1 MSPSTT
7 ITLHQGVLSPQAIPQ
22 LGLGVYQSPNGAE
35 TVDTVRYALQH
46 GYRHIDTARIYH
58 NEADVGAGLRAAG
71 IPREEVFVTTKLW
84 ESDQGYDSAIA
95 AYRESLRLMG
105 LEYIDLYLIH
115 WPLPGKRRY
124 SWMALETLLE
134 EGRVRAIGVSNYLVR
149 HLEELFSYAQILP
162 AVNQI
167 EMSPYNYLQRR
178 DTLNLCA
185 AQNIVVEAY
194 SPLTKGR
201 KLGDPRLAAI
211 AARYGCAPAQVL
223 LRWSV
228 QKGFVVLVKSNQ
240 PERIREN
247 AAIFDFA
254 LSTNDMALLDTF
266 NENLATGWD
275 PTNEP

>member
-1 MSPSTT
+1 MDVTT
-7 ITLHQGVLSPQAIPQ
+7 CITLNNGVAIPQ
-22 LGLGVYQSPNGAE
+22 LGLGVYRSPNGVE
-35 TVDTVRYALQH
+35 TVETVRYALEV
-46 GYRHIDTARIYH
+46 GYRHVDTARIYH

-71 IPREEVFVTTKLW
+71 VPREQVFVTTKLW

-105 LEYIDLYLIH
+105 LEYVDLFLIH

-124 SWMALETLLE
+124 SWMALETLLD

-149 HLEELFSYAQILP
+149 HLEELLGHARYVP

-167 EMSPYNYLQRR
+167 ELSPYNYEQRR
-178 DTLNLCA
+178 PTLTLCA
-185 AQNIVVEAY
+185 AQGIAIEAY

-211 AARYGCAPAQVL
+211 GAGYGVSPAQVL
-223 LRWSV
+223 IRWGL
-228 QKGFVVLVKSNQ
+228 QKGAIVLVKSNR
-240 PERIREN
+240 PERIRQN
-247 AAIFDFA
+247 ADVFGFE
-254 LSTNDMALLDTF
+254 LSADDVARLDTF